1 MRRLLAAL
9 ALTASAALSA
19 LAAPFTIEQ
28 VMSAPFPSQLVG
40 SPKGTA
46 VAWEY
51 NDRGARN
58 VWVAEAPGWTG
69 RAVTGFPD
77 DDGIDISDLAV
88 TPDGRSVVFVRGEG
102 RNGKGDLANP
112 LSLPAGGVQEVWIAP
127 ISPSGGAPRRLAEGH
142 GPAVSPKD
150 GRIAWVL
157 KDEAWWIG
165 PEAGAKPEQPFHAR
179 GRIADLRW
187 SPDGTRLAFVS
198 RRGDHSY
205 VGVFDPARGA
215 LVYLDPGVDRDGEP
229 AWSPDGRRVAFL
241 RIPAVKGSQIFR
253 PQREGTPWSIR
264 VADPETG
271 ASRVVFRAE
280 PGRGSVFRDTAA
292 DAQLFWAEGDRIV
305 FPWEREGWTHLY
317 AIPATGDS
325 APSLLTPGPSE
336 VEWVSLSPDRR
347 TILYN
352 SNEGD
357 IDRRHLWS
365 VPVAGGPPVALT
377 RGDGIEWLP
386 AGCADGTVAFIHS
399 DARRPP
405 RPAIRLAGGAER
417 DIAPAAVPADF
428 PEAALVVP
436 QPVVFPAS
444 DGVPIH
450 GQLFLPP
457 AGGVPPSGGAAPRR
471 PAVLYFHGG
480 SRRQMLLGWNY
491 RYYYRNAYAMNQY
504 LASRG
509 FVVLSVNYRS
519 GIGYGLDFREALEYG
534 AAGASEYRDVLG
546 AEQYLRSRADVDGK
560 RIGLWGGSYGGY
572 LTALGLA
579 RNSDQFAAGVDFHGV
594 HDWTKVIGNFEPEYD
609 PKADQEAAKV
619 AFRSSPMAD
628 VATWRSPVLLIHGD
642 DDRNV
647 PFAESVTLAEALRKK
662 GVEVEELVFADEI
675 HDFLV
680 HRHWVEA
687 YRRTAEFLERK
698 LKP

>member
-1 MRRLLAAL
+1 MLRLAMLL
-9 ALTASAALSA
+9 LTVASSVSA
-19 LAAPFTIEQ
+19 SPFTIEQ
-28 VMSAPFPSQLVG
+28 VMSAPFPSQLVA
-40 SPKGTA
+40 SPKGDRVSWA
-46 VAWEY
+46 V

-58 VWVAEAPGWTG
+58 VWVAEAPAWTG
-69 RAVTGFPD
+69 RAVTSFPD
-77 DDGIDISDLAV
+77 DDGLDLSDLAFA
-88 TPDGRSVVFVRGEG
+88 PDGRSLVFVRGEG
-102 RNGKGDLANP
+102 RNGRGELANP
-112 LSLPAGGVQEVWIAP
+112 LSLAGGGVQEVWIAP
-127 ISPSGGAPRRLAEGH
+127 VSPSGAEPRRLADGH

-150 GRIAWVL
+150 GRIAFVL

-165 PEAGAKPEQPFHAR
+165 PEPGAKPEQPFHAR

-205 VGVFDPARGA
+205 VGVFDTARGA

-229 AWSPDGRRVAFL
+229 AWSPDGRRIAFL
-241 RIPAVKGSQIFR
+241 RIPAVKESQIFR

-264 VADPETG
+264 VGDAETG
-271 ASRVVFRAE
+271 ASRPVFRAE
-280 PGRGSVFRDTAA
+280 AGRGSVFRETAA
-292 DAQLFWAEGDRIV
+292 DAQLFWVDGDRIL
-305 FPWEREGWTHLY
+305 FPWERDGWTHLY
-317 AIPATGDS
+317 AIPAGGG
-325 APSLLTPGPSE
+325 APSLLTPGQSE
-336 VEWVSLSPDRR
+336 VEWLSLTPDRR
-347 TILYN
+347 TVLYN

-365 VPVAGGPPVALT
+365 VSVAGGPPRPLT

-386 AGCADGTVAFIHS
+386 AGCADGSVAFIHS

-405 RPAIRLAGGAER
+405 RPAIRTAAGVER
-417 DIAPAAVPADF
+417 DIAPGAVPADF
-428 PEAALVVP
+428 PEASLVTP
-436 QPVVFPAS
+436 EGVVFPAA
-444 DGVPIH
+444 DGLSIH
-450 GQLFLPP
+450 GQLFLPRDGSSRGTRHP
-457 AGGVPPSGGAAPRR
+457 AL
-471 PAVLYFHGG
+471 LYFHGG
-480 SRRQMLLGWNY
+480 SRRQMVLGWNY
-491 RYYYRNAYAMNQY
+491 RYYYRNAYALNQY

-519 GIGYGLDFREALEYG
+519 GIGYGLDFREASDYG
-534 AAGASEYRDVLG
+534 ASGASEYRDVLG
-546 AEQYLRSRADVDGK
+546 AAQYLRSRADVDPK

-579 RNSDQFAAGVDFHGV
+579 RNSDLFAAGVDFHGV

-609 PKADQEAAKV
+609 PKADPEAARL

-628 VATWRSPVLLIHGD
+628 IATWRSPVLLIHGD

-647 PFAESVTLAEALRKK
+647 PFAESVSLAEALRKK
-662 GVEVEELVFADEI
+662 GVDVEELVFADEI

-680 HRHWVEA
+680 HRHWIEA
-687 YRRTAEFLERK
+687 YRRTAEFLERR